1 MPRGRGKSYK
11 GRSRHFTS
19 EDELA
24 RQAKEVK
31 NWRKRAEEDDDDD
44 DDNEKKPDLDE
55 GEEGSEEDEE
65 GKPAAM
71 NSVIDIENPNRLAQ
85 KAHKVDA
92 LDVEAKPELT
102 RREREAIEKEQARL
116 RYQKLQ
122 AEGKTD
128 EARADLAR
136 LAIIRKQREESAKK
150 KEEEKQAKEREKVA
164 VAEAS
169 RAAQEGRLTAGSQKA
184 ARKKR
189 K

>member
-1 MPRGRGKSYK
+1 MPRGRAKSHKGKT
-11 GRSRHFTS
+11 RHFTS
-19 EDELA
+19 ADELE

-31 NWRKRAEEDDDDD
+31 NWR
-44 DDNEKKPDLDE
+44 
-55 GEEGSEEDEE
+55 EE
-65 GKPAAM
+65 GKSGAV
-71 NSVIDIENPNRLAQ
+71 SGLIDIENPNRVVQ
-85 KAHKVDA
+85 KSHKVDA
-92 LDVEAKPELT
+92 LDIDTPKPELT

-136 LAIIRKQREESAKK
+136 LAIVKKQREEAAKK
-150 KEEEKQAKEREKVA
+150 KEEEKKAKEKEQ
-164 VAEAS
+164 AEAAQAARTAQES
-169 RAAQEGRLTAGSQKA
+169 RAVAGSQKA